1 MRLKRKKEPAIA
13 NEHFDRPLDPEVSSP
28 GPEENAAPQAEE
40 TARRPQTGRKS
51 PPGRGAPSGKRRRK
65 KKKKKSNPAVTAV
78 LILVLL
84 VLLSALGAGGYLA
97 YRVSLVDTV
106 FPGTAVNGVELGGKT
121 REEAAQALLALG
133 SEKYD
138 GLAVTARLP
147 LDNTLTVSA
156 WEAGLRYSADEAAD
170 AAWRYG
176 RTGNLMA
183 DTLTYVRAN
192 WMGKNDFSWDGQLR
206 VSLDE
211 QAVRDIVAKAAVSI
225 DEQLLRSG
233 IDVKDREIHIT
244 KGASGLVLDEEA
256 VTEQIIAALLSG
268 SREDV
273 IYESEP
279 DPDEM
284 FDFRT
289 LHDELYAVKAEAQ
302 LLYARDY
309 GVEVERNAAILTDYD
324 SGTKKDGDVNEPI
337 TPSEEETVSY
347 PALPEGFDFNGKPYG
362 VTRSVVGV
370 DFDIAA
376 AEQAWAA
383 AAYGETVV
391 IPLKVEEPE
400 VTTEAIE
407 AKLFADK
414 LSKNWTMVR
423 LYNADYCDECRTSL
437 AGSKPGRISN
447 VKKACGLLNGIQ
459 IMPGEVFSYNLA
471 LGERVPEAGWRPA
484 PAYANGEV
492 RQEYGGG
499 ICQVSSTLYNAV
511 LYANLEIVERECH
524 QFQVGYLPPG
534 MDATVSWGWPDFKF
548 RNDKDYPI
556 EIVAWVDDA
565 TNQCCVQIKGTDTD
579 HLYVVMH
586 FSPGENVDE
595 STGKKIGTAAATYR
609 WIYHDGED
617 YNTVP
622 PISRDWEAYS
632 KYRFHDD

>member
-1 MRLKRKKEPAIA
+1 M
-13 NEHFDRPLDPEVSSP
+13 
-28 GPEENAAPQAEE
+28 
-40 TARRPQTGRKS
+40 
-51 PPGRGAPSGKRRRK
+51 
-65 KKKKKSNPAVTAV
+65 

-84 VLLSALGAGGYLA
+84 LLLGALGAGGYLA

-106 FPGTAVNGVELGGKT
+106 FPGTQVAGIPLEGMT
-121 REEAAQALLALG
+121 RDEAARALLALG
-133 SEKYD
+133 AEKYD
-138 GLAVTARLP
+138 GLTVTAQLP

-156 WEAGLRYSADEAAD
+156 WEAGLTYSADEAAD

-176 RTGNLMA
+176 RSGDLLA
-183 DTLTYVRAN
+183 DTLTYVKAN
-192 WMGKNDFSWDGQLR
+192 WMGKNDFSWDGQLQ
-206 VSLDE
+206 VSLNE
-211 QAVRDIVAKAAVSI
+211 QAVRDIVARAAVSI

-233 IDVKDREIHIT
+233 IDFGETEIRIT
-244 KGASGLVLDEEA
+244 KGASGLTLDEET
-256 VTEQIIAALLSG
+256 VTQQLIAALLSG

-273 IYESEP
+273 VYESEP
-279 DPDEM
+279 DPDEV

-289 LHDELYAVKAEAQ
+289 LYQELFAVKADAK

-309 GVEVERNAAILTDYD
+309 GVQVERSAAILSDEAAAAALKAA
-324 SGTKKDGDVNEPI
+324 KKDEAQNTAEEPA
-337 TPSEEETVSY
+337 TY

-370 DFDIAA
+370 SFDVNA
-376 AEQAWAA
+376 AERAWAE

-391 IPLKVEEPE
+391 VPLNIERPE
-400 VTTEAIE
+400 VTTEEIE

-471 LGERVPEAGWRPA
+471 LGERVPEAGWLPA

-586 FSPGENVDE
+586 YSPGENVDE

-609 WIYHDGED
+609 WVYHDGDD
-617 YNTVP
+617 YTKDP

-632 KYRFHDD
+632 KYKFHDD

>member
-1 MRLKRKKEPAIA
+1 M
-13 NEHFDRPLDPEVSSP
+13 
-28 GPEENAAPQAEE
+28 
-40 TARRPQTGRKS
+40 
-51 PPGRGAPSGKRRRK
+51 
-65 KKKKKSNPAVTAV
+65 
-78 LILVLL
+78 LL
-84 VLLSALGAGGYLA
+84 LLLGALGTGGYMA

-106 FPGTAVNGVELGGKT
+106 FPGVEVAGIPLGGMT
-121 REEAAQALLALG
+121 RNEAAQALLALG
-133 SEKYD
+133 AEKYD
-138 GLAVTARLP
+138 GLTVTAQLP
-147 LDNTLTVSA
+147 LDNSLTVSA
-156 WEAGLRYSADEAAD
+156 WEAGLRYSADAAAD
-170 AAWRYG
+170 AAWAYG
-176 RTGNLMA
+176 RSGDLLA
-183 DTLTYVRAN
+183 DTLAYVKAN
-192 WMGKNDFSWDGQLR
+192 WLGKNDFSWDGELQ
-206 VSLDE
+206 VSLDG

-233 IDVKDREIHIT
+233 IDIGETEIRIT
-244 KGASGLVLDEEA
+244 KGASGLTLDEEH
-256 VTEQIIAALLSG
+256 VTEQIVAALLSG

-279 DPDEM
+279 DPDEV

-289 LHDELYAVKAEAQ
+289 LYRDLFAVKAEAR
-302 LLYARDY
+302 LVYAKDY
-309 GVEVERNAAILTDYD
+309 GVQVERNAAILPD
-324 SGTKKDGDVNEPI
+324 EPAED
-337 TPSEEETVSY
+337 TEEAEEGEEAAPTMASSL
-347 PALPEGFDFNGKPYG
+347 PPLPEGFDFQGKPFG

-370 DFDIAA
+370 SFDVNA
-376 AEQAWAA
+376 AERAWAE
-383 AAYGETVV
+383 AAYGDTVV
-391 IPLKVEEPE
+391 IPLDLEYPE
-400 VTTEAIE
+400 VTTEEIE

-423 LYNADYCDECRTSL
+423 LYNAAYCDECRTSL

-471 LGERVPEAGWRPA
+471 LGERVPEAGWLPA

-548 RNDKDYPI
+548 RNNKDYPI

-586 FSPGENVDE
+586 YSPGENVDE

-609 WIYHDGED
+609 WIYHDGDD
-617 YNTVP
+617 YTKDP

-632 KYRFHDD
+632 KYRFHDE

>member
-1 MRLKRKKEPAIA
+1 M
-13 NEHFDRPLDPEVSSP
+13 
-28 GPEENAAPQAEE
+28 
-40 TARRPQTGRKS
+40 
-51 PPGRGAPSGKRRRK
+51 
-65 KKKKKSNPAVTAV
+65 

-84 VLLSALGAGGYLA
+84 LLLGALGAGGYLA

-106 FPGTAVNGVELGGKT
+106 FPGTQVAGIPLEGMT
-121 REEAAQALLALG
+121 RDEAARALLALG
-133 SEKYD
+133 AEKYD
-138 GLAVTARLP
+138 GLTVTTQLP

-156 WEAGLRYSADEAAD
+156 WEAGLTYSADEAAD

-176 RTGNLMA
+176 RSGDLLA
-183 DTLTYVRAN
+183 DTLTYAKAN
-192 WMGKNDFSWDGQLR
+192 WLGKNDFSWDGQLQ
-206 VSLDE
+206 VSLKE
-211 QAVRDIVAKAAVSI
+211 QAVRDIVARAAVSI

-233 IDVKDREIHIT
+233 IDFGETEIRIT
-244 KGASGLVLDEEA
+244 KGASGLTLDEEA
-256 VTEQIIAALLSG
+256 VTQQIVAALLSG

-273 IYESEP
+273 VYESEP
-279 DPDEM
+279 DPDEV

-289 LHDELYAVKAEAQ
+289 LYQELFAVKADAK

-309 GVEVERNAAILTDYD
+309 GVQVERSAAILSDEAAAAALKAA
-324 SGTKKDGDVNEPI
+324 KKDEAQNTAEEPV
-337 TPSEEETVSY
+337 TY
-347 PALPEGFDFNGKPYG
+347 PALPEGFDFNGKPFG

-370 DFDIAA
+370 SFDVNA
-376 AEQAWAA
+376 AERAWAE

-391 IPLKVEEPE
+391 IPLNIERPE
-400 VTTEAIE
+400 VSTEEIE

-423 LYNADYCDECRTSL
+423 LYNADYCEECRTSL

-471 LGERVPEAGWRPA
+471 LGERVPEAGWLPA

-556 EIVAWVDDA
+556 EIAAWVDDA

-586 FSPGENVDE
+586 YSPGENVDE

-609 WIYHDGED
+609 WIYHDGDD
-617 YNTVP
+617 YTKDP

-632 KYRFHDD
+632 KYKFHDD